1 MTTANA
7 ILILTAIALL
17 FSGAATGFLMS
28 RIRLSQPDTPKYLR
42 FAHLASYGQAPIL
55 LGVVV
60 ILGFSGMSEAFDTA
74 TAVVFS
80 AGAVLLVVK
89 DLINWLAGTK
99 DEFVEQT
106 TGYKIALLFGPVHV
120 AGLVMVAIAAITGL
134 GS

>member
-17 FSGAATGFLMS
+17 FSGAATGFFMS

>member
-1 MTTANA
+1 MTTADS

-17 FSGAATGFLMS
+17 FSGAVTGVFMS
-28 RIRLSQPDTPKYLR
+28 RIRLTQPDTPKYLR
-42 FAHLASYGQAPIL
+42 FAHLASYMQAPIL

-60 ILGFSGMSEAFDTA
+60 IIGFSGMSDSFNTA

-89 DLINWLAGTK
+89 DLVNWLAGTR

-106 TGYKIALLFGPVHV
+106 AGYKIALMFGPVHV
-120 AGLVMVAIAAITGL
+120 AGLVMVAIASIAGL
-134 GS
+134 

>member
-7 ILILTAIALL
+7 ILILTAIVLL
-17 FSGAATGFLMS
+17 FSGAVTGFFMS

-60 ILGFSGMSEAFDTA
+60 ILGFSGMSEGFDTA

-80 AGAVLLVVK
+80 GGAVLLVVK
-89 DLINWLAGTK
+89 DLVNWLAGTK

-120 AGLVMVAIAAITGL
+120 AGLVMVAIAALTGL

>member
-1 MTTANA
+1 MNTADS

-17 FSGAATGFLMS
+17 FSGAVTGFFMS

-60 ILGFSGMSEAFDTA
+60 VLGFSGMSETFNTA
-74 TAVVFS
+74 TAIVFS
-80 AGAVLLVVK
+80 AGAVLLVAK
-89 DLINWLAGTK
+89 DLVNWLAGTK

-120 AGLVMVAIAAITGL
+120 SGLILVAIAAIAGL
-134 GS
+134 NT

>member
-7 ILILTAIALL
+7 ILILTAVALL
-17 FSGAATGFLMS
+17 FSGAATGFFMS
-28 RIRLSQPDTPKYLR
+28 RIRLSAPETPKYLR

-60 ILGFSGMSEAFDTA
+60 VLGFSGMSEGFNTA

-80 AGAVLLVVK
+80 AGAILLVVK
-89 DLINWLAGTK
+89 DLINWVAGTR

-106 TGYKIALLFGPVHV
+106 AGYKIALLFGPVHV
-120 AGLVMVAIAAITGL
+120 IGLVMVAITAITGL
-134 GS
+134 GA

>member
-1 MTTANA
+1 MTTANS

-17 FSGAATGFLMS
+17 FSGAITGFFMS
-28 RIRLSQPDTPKYLR
+28 RVRMSEPDTPKYLR

-60 ILGFSGMSEAFDTA
+60 VLGFSGMSQAFDTA
-74 TAVVFS
+74 TAIVVS

-89 DLINWLAGTK
+89 DLVNWIAGTA

-106 TGYKIALLFGPVHV
+106 AGFKIALLFGPVHV
-120 AGLVMVAIAAITGL
+120 AGLVMVAIAAISGMDT
-134 GS
+134 